1 VPTDHDPLVSP
12 VQFGVIAGLYL
23 VCFLLPNVNELFA
36 RYGIG
41 LDTYALPRP
50 WSLWRLR
57 WRMDALWGAATAAIF
72 VVAILVV
79 LAMGAG
85 TPFLYFQF

>member
-1 VPTDHDPLVSP
+1 LRAMASVS
-12 VQFGVIAGLYL
+12 ILTR
-23 VCFLLPNVNELFA
+23 C
-36 RYGIG
+36 
-41 LDTYALPRP
+41 RP